1 MAFFALIPGSFIVQ
15 QSIYLSISGK
25 RPLPDKCKFEGIN
38 ENDTILMH
46 AIIHILWISYANLSS
61 DYVSYYG
68 ITSSVSC
75 TCFKYSAKYQ
85 LLKGGQNDSKEFID
99 IWSGQLRVTKLAA
112 VLLVGLPSWFSIG
125 IAWSQQVGLTFT
137 PRIRMALINVS
148 KIFII
153 N

>member
-1 MAFFALIPGSFIVQ
+1 MAFFALISGSFIVQ
-15 QSIYLSISGK
+15 QSIYHSILGK
-25 RPLPDKCKFEGIN
+25 RPLPGKCKFEGIN

-46 AIIHILWISYANLSS
+46 AIIHIWISYANLSS
-61 DYVSYYG
+61 DYISYYG
-68 ITSSVSC
+68 ITSVSC

-85 LLKGGQNDSKEFID
+85 LLKGRQNDSKEFID